1 MYELCQQVL
10 HDQQPPQQTHYGYSD
25 DDAFA
30 VGLLCGGELDVWV
43 QRINPA
49 TRPFLAAALTD
60 AVEGRTTAIA
70 QIVNKPPRLLGGH
83 LILNAEGR
91 LSSTDLDADTSRM
104 VTAQAQ
110 ALLRAGRTADIT
122 LGGTAATCPDP

>member
-1 MYELCQQVL
+1 M
-10 HDQQPPQQTHYGYSD
+10 
-25 DDAFA
+25 
-30 VGLLCGGELDVWV
+30 
-43 QRINPA
+43 
-49 TRPFLAAALTD
+49 
-60 AVEGRTTAIA
+60 EGRTTAIA